1 MCSLVWLLVICF
13 FSCFLNT
20 FRRRVLAKLGN
31 PTYSYHMIKELGGKN
46 VTCTWWKQHG
56 FFQFYFFFFTFKSI
70 IPWGLRNQRV
80 GHFFFQRAWLTYYD
94 DVALIRHY
102 RIMRRACDPWKRHQ
116 DAQKRF
122 KSAPPYD
129 MRRQNRWTWK
139 RNGTGTIKNRK
150 KE

>member
-1 MCSLVWLLVICF
+1 MCSFVWLLVFCSFPASWTPSDGACWQSWVTQHIHITWSKSSAAKTWHARDGNSMAF
-13 FSCFLNT
+13 FSF
-20 FRRRVLAKLGN
+20 
-31 PTYSYHMIKELGGKN
+31 I
-46 VTCTWWKQHG
+46 
-56 FFQFYFFFFTFKSI
+56 FFFFTFKSI

-122 KSAPPYD
+122 KSAPPYG
-129 MRRQNRWTWK
+129 MRRQKPVNM
-139 RNGTGTIKNRK
+139 K
-150 KE
+150 KKWHRDHQK